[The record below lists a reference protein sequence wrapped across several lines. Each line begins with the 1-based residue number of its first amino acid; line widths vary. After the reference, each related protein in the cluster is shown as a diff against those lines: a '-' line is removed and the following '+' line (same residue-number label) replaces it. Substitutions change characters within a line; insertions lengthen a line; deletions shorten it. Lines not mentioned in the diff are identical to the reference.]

1 MTTSS
6 ETALGKISRYIS
18 STGIEPTARSLEFV
32 RDALIDTYG
41 CNPIVSSSK
50 AMVVASW

>member
-1 MTTSS
+1 MTASS

-18 STGIEPTARSLEFV
+18 STGIEPTSRSLEFV

-41 CNPIVSSSK
+41 CMLIG
-50 AMVVASW
+50 ADQAVAWWR